1 MSDLEPN
8 PLKAWPHDIQ
18 RLLPQEPPM
27 LLLDEIVGW
36 NDECIVAA
44 VTVRPDSMFLGE
56 LGMPVHIAIE
66 WMAQACG
73 AWAGVRAIAKQQ
85 PVQIGFLLGTRNFKA
100 HLSRFQVGD
109 RVVVTATSVF
119 NDGEM
124 GVFDC
129 QVDRGVERGVER
141 EVEWG
146 SELCAT
152 ARLNVFQPDDLEAVL
167 RQQGVTMPKHPA
179 QP

>member
-1 MSDLEPN
+1 MTDLKP
-8 PLKAWPHDIQ
+8 WPYDIQ

-36 NDECIVAA
+36 NDACIVAA
-44 VTVRPDSMFLGE
+44 VTVRSDSMFLGE
-56 LGMPVHIAIE
+56 HGLPVHIAIE

-73 AWAGVRAIAKQQ
+73 AWAGVRAIAKEQ

-109 RVVVTATSVF
+109 RVAVTATSVF

-129 QVDRGVERGVER
+129 RVERGS
-141 EVEWG
+141 EV
-146 SELCAT
+146 CVT
-152 ARLNVFQPDDLEAVL
+152 ARLNVFQPNDVEAVL
-167 RQQGVTMPKHPA
+167 RQQGITMPKHPA